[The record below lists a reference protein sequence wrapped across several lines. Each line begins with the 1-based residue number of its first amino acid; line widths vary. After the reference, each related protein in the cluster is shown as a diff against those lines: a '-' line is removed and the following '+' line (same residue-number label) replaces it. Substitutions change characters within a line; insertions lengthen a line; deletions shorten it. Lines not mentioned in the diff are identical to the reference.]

1 MTRVAERSRNQ
12 MFDTRGRSEGTTMD
26 ETTQKE
32 TRKKNDAAD
41 SRPKTTDAQQVLMDQ
56 LGGVS
61 GMIYSAIPVVVFVAA
76 DAVATLPIAIGAA
89 IAVAV
94 LTAGIRLA
102 RGEPVVQASGGIIGV
117 AAAGAVAAATGSADG
132 YFLLGIW
139 ANGIEA
145 VIVLATVLMRRPL
158 TGMLWNLL
166 HGNKY
171 SWRQDRVVLRA
182 HDIANSRPDRGP
194 RVAIRCPAVVLR
206 DACHRDARD
215 REDRDGIPVVR
226 RLHRCCGVGVPTVD
240 STTRR
245 VTRGCQIQP
254 SSRALR
260 AAS

>member
-182 HDIANSRPDRGP
+182 HDIATLILTAVLASRFGVQLWFYETHATGMLATAKIAMGFPLFAAFIG
-194 RVAIRCPAVVLR
+194 VAVWAFRR
-206 DACHRDARD
+206 ST
-215 REDRDGIPVVR
+215 R
-226 RLHRCCGVGVPTVD
+226 RLVG
-240 STTRR
+240 
-245 VTRGCQIQP
+245 
-254 SSRALR
+254 
-260 AAS
+260 